1 MRKMLLLSILFSLV
15 SAGLV
20 FAATPTKTVAA
31 TFVSFKAADSAK
43 KTEAVLVV
51 KVGAKEESFLIDAKT
66 VVAGKDKKAVE
77 IASLKSGQKLEIV
90 FTEDAKKVMTAVSV
104 NLK

>member
-31 TFVSFKAADSAK
+31 TFVSFKAADSAVS
-43 KTEAVLVV
+43 TDDRLPQYTDEALP
-51 KVGAKEESFLIDAKT
+51 LLT
-66 VVAGKDKKAVE
+66 
-77 IASLKSGQKLEIV
+77 
-90 FTEDAKKVMTAVSV
+90 
-104 NLK
+104 

>member
-20 FAATPTKTVAA
+20 FAATPTKTVTA
-31 TFVSFKAADSAK
+31 TFVSFKAADAAK
-43 KTEAVLVV
+43 KTDAVLVV

-66 VVAGKDKKAVE
+66 VVAGKDKKVVD
-77 IASLKSGQKLEIV
+77 IASLKAGQKIEIV
-90 FTEDAKKVMTAVSV
+90 FTGNAKKVMTAVSV
-104 NLK
+104 TLK